1 MKATLTSLALALS
14 LAALCTNISSAI
26 AASLENPK
34 LDHAE
39 ISISPLI
46 QGVGGNLVIQTLVQ
60 VNGTC

>member
-1 MKATLTSLALALS
+1 MKAVLTSLAFALS
-14 LAALCTNISSAI
+14 LFALCPNISSVT

-39 ISISPLI
+39 ISVSPLV
-46 QGVGGNLVIQTLVQ
+46 QGIDGNLVIQTLVQ